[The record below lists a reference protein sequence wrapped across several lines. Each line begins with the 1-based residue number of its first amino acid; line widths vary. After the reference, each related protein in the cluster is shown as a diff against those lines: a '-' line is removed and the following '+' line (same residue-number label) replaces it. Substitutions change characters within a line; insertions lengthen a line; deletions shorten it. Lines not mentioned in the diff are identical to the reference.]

1 MTDQTSGYLDP
12 VLRYQLWTALY
23 EDRLRAAQQ
32 ARERAERLG
41 VAQPRRT
48 PRRPLFRRG
57 A

>member
-23 EDRLRAAQQ
+23 EDRLQAAQR
-32 ARERAERLG
+32 ARERTERLG
-41 VAQPRRT
+41 AARPRRT
-48 PRRPLFRRG
+48 SRRPLFRRG